1 MATDEKYRLGLT
13 TSAFYRKWL
22 RIWAFLKGTTPT
34 ALAGN
39 ILQARIEAN
48 LDLIS
53 RTLKERSEDLEIS
66 SDELISRI
74 LDDSDDDQEK
84 PTR

>member
-1 MATDEKYRLGLT
+1 MASDKKNRINSTLPE
-13 TSAFYRKWL
+13 FHRKWL
-22 RIWAFLKGTTPT
+22 KVWAFLKCTTPT

-53 RTLKERSEDLEIS
+53 RMVAERSEDLGIS

-74 LDDSDDDQEK
+74 LDDSEIND
-84 PTR
+84 